1 MAVCSNSIRPSVEV
15 MMERAELRRYLD
27 FMISNQDVT
36 QAKPHPEMYATAIS
50 RLGLQPD
57 EVLVI
62 EDNENGLAAARA
74 SGAHVMAVSGVA
86 DVTYGAIMARIQA
99 VTATALGSA
108 A

>member
-1 MAVCSNSIRPSVEV
+1 
-15 MMERAELRRYLD
+15 
-27 FMISNQDVT
+27 
-36 QAKPHPEMYATAIS
+36 MYATAIS
-50 RLGLQPD
+50 RLQLQPH

-86 DVTYGAIMARIQA
+86 DVTYGAIMANIQA
-99 VTATALGSA
+99 ATAAERA